1 LASPDHHERRARL
14 YCEAKGWDV
23 REVYKLDA
31 VSGNSVIEHAEAKRM
46 MADVKRGKITGL
58 VFSKLARLARNTREL
73 LEFADYFKRHDA
85 DLISLNE
92 SLDTSSPAGRQ
103 RLLDVLAAERDKV
116 SAEREQVYALY
127 MAKGLDKEDFAVRH
141 RLEARGILGNV
152 STGGAPLSPSRSP
165 TAGAAPRSEGGI
177 ECWSPAA
184 TVGRA

>member
-1 LASPDHHERRARL
+1 M
-14 YCEAKGWDV
+14 YV
-23 REVYKLDA
+23 
-31 VSGNSVIEHAEAKRM
+31 
-46 MADVKRGKITGL
+46 
-58 VFSKLARLARNTREL
+58 
-73 LEFADYFKRHDA
+73 
-85 DLISLNE
+85 
-92 SLDTSSPAGRQ
+92 TSSNKSRYVCSRCRKVKIPIVDLEVIYHEQLRQLAISPGEVERHVADANVALTQRQ

-116 SAEREQVYALY
+116 SAEPEQVYALY